1 MFHLV
6 TAIMGIV
13 DSSPSPIPISMDAPT
28 PLASSFRRSLAD
40 ASPPPPPHPPH
51 PPLLPPLLPPHPP
64 LFPPLLP
71 PPSPPPRGAFNFL
84 LESVLPG
91 CLFFIFLVCCV
102 VCTRTDSSRNPM
114 HNKINT
120 NQKTPNEI
128 NPKTPML
135 MMFKPSP

>member
-40 ASPPPPPHPPH
+40 ASPPPPPPHPPH
-51 PPLLPPLLPPHPP
+51 PPLLPPPP
-64 LFPPLLP
+64 L
-71 PPSPPPRGAFNFL
+71 SSIWL
-84 LESVLPG
+84 LEVVVPAS
-91 CLFFIFLVCCV
+91 LFFFFLVYLAL
-102 VCTRTDSSRNPM
+102 RGFTDSSRNPR

>member
-40 ASPPPPPHPPH
+40 ASPPPPPPPH

-71 PPSPPPRGAFNFL
+71 PPSPPPPGEYYVESQVYTVLIWVAFVCVILVMVRGAIKD
-84 LESVLPG
+84 PK
-91 CLFFIFLVCCV
+91 
-102 VCTRTDSSRNPM
+102 P
-114 HNKINT
+114 NKINT
-120 NQKTPNEI
+120 NQKHRMILTRRLP
-128 NPKTPML
+128 L
-135 MMFKPSP
+135 